1 MKKYLKNGLS
11 VLTCVAMCVQSPLAV
26 LAEDATEVQN
36 EMQSETPV
44 VQPTDLQT
52 LDQQIA
58 TYANESNQSEI
69 FCTVM
74 GDPNLNKEHIES
86 HTKTFVKVKGDDN
99 KDHYKLSEE
108 SQQYVDGIYEIRFN
122 DGCIWKLH
130 FDKNGYLNTGWQN
143 DNGSWYYFDPNYF
156 LAIRD
161 TPYQI
166 TDESNNTWVYYFD
179 QDGIMQTEYWY
190 PREVGIWS
198 YFDKDG
204 HMVYG
209 WNQIAYDQK
218 DYQTHYFD
226 SEGIELVGWQKIDGK
241 WYYFD
246 KNVETYGI
254 METGWLLYENT
265 WYYLK
270 ATGEM
275 ASDEWV
281 DGGKY
286 YVDANGVYIPGKVKV
301 TGSWLK
307 DNTGWWYRNTDGT
320 YPRNQWQYIDGNWY
334 HFDQNG
340 YMQTGWL
347 QLGNTW
353 YYLKPSG
360 AMAIGWEKV
369 GGDWY
374 YLNSAGVMQTG
385 WLQLGNT
392 WYYLNSNGAMQTGWQ
407 KIGRDWYYLN
417 ASGDMRTGWLQSGNV
432 WYYLKSNG
440 AMATNEW
447 VDGGVYYV
455 DANGIYIPGKTQTTG
470 SWQKDNTGWWYRNA
484 DGSYPT
490 DKWEEINSKWYH
502 FNTSGYMETGW
513 ITTGD
518 LWYHLAESGELTCGY
533 PNGGETVKLT
543 KTINATCTTDGYQE
557 YTCSKCGE
565 THQVML
571 PKTGHNYQVSKKV
584 DATCTAD
591 GYDVYT
597 CSNCKDTYTKTT
609 QQKLGHDFSKKI
621 DHKDS
626 TCTVKGF
633 DLYQCSRCDET
644 KKTELALVE
653 HNYQLSETVKAT
665 CTENGYKEYTCSMCN
680 KSYQEK
686 LPKTG
691 HNYQVS
697 KKVDA
702 TCTADGYDV
711 YTCSNCKDTY
721 TKTTQQ
727 KLGHDFSKKIDHKD
741 STCTVKGFDL
751 YQCSRCNETKKTE
764 LALVDHNYQLTKTV
778 KATCTTDGY
787 KEYTC
792 SMCNKSYQ
800 EKLPKTG
807 HNYQVSKKVDATC
820 TADGYDV
827 YTCSNCKDTYTKT
840 TQQKLG
846 HDFSKKIDHKD
857 STCTVKGFDLYQCS
871 RCNETKKT
879 ELALVDHNYQL
890 TKTVK
895 ATCTADGYKEYTCSM
910 CNKSYQEKL
919 PKTGHDYDMNTEVER
934 VDSTCS
940 THGHVN
946 YACKVCG
953 DIKTVKLDLNPENHS
968 YTETGR
974 DLQYI
979 YYKCSEC
986 GAEKK
991 EFNDQEYTIDLG
1003 NGKTTTVV
1011 GHFDLEMRDKI
1022 LEIINEKRGRFEI
1035 PLLSLP
1041 GDATP
1046 LQDAANTRAIEIT
1059 YSYSHTRPNGNRAIT
1074 DLYAYAHT
1082 DAENLAKGQQSAEQ
1096 VCNDWFSS
1104 DTHNRNIVNRSYRTI
1119 GISVFCQKLAEDDY
1133 VNNFSQLFST
1143 LEHY

>member
-11 VLTCVAMCVQSPLAV
+11 ILTCVAMCVQSPLAV

-36 EMQSETPV
+36 EMQSENPV

-52 LDQQIA
+52 LDPQIVA
-58 TYANESNQSEI
+58 YAQEPAQ
-69 FCTVM
+69 
-74 GDPNLNKEHIES
+74 
-86 HTKTFVKVKGDDN
+86 
-99 KDHYKLSEE
+99 
-108 SQQYVDGIYEIRFN
+108 
-122 DGCIWKLH
+122 WKQ
-130 FDKNGYLNTGWQN
+130 NT
-143 DNGSWYYFDPNYF
+143 
-156 LAIRD
+156 
-161 TPYQI
+161 
-166 TDESNNTWVYYFD
+166 
-179 QDGIMQTEYWY
+179 
-190 PREVGIWS
+190 
-198 YFDKDG
+198 
-204 HMVYG
+204 
-209 WNQIAYDQK
+209 
-218 DYQTHYFD
+218 
-226 SEGIELVGWQKIDGK
+226 
-241 WYYFD
+241 
-246 KNVETYGI
+246 
-254 METGWLLYENT
+254 
-265 WYYLK
+265 
-270 ATGEM
+270 
-275 ASDEWV
+275 
-281 DGGKY
+281 
-286 YVDANGVYIPGKVKV
+286 
-301 TGSWLK
+301 
-307 DNTGWWYRNTDGT
+307 TGWWYQNADGS
-320 YPRNQWQYIDGNWY
+320 YPRNQWQYINGSWY
-334 HFDQNG
+334 HFDGNG
-340 YMQTGWL
+340 YMQTGW
-347 QLGNTW
+347 Q
-353 YYLKPSG
+353 K
-360 AMAIGWEKV
+360 IGR
-369 GGDWY
+369 DWY
-374 YLNSAGVMQTG
+374 YLNAGGDMKTGWLQSGNVWYYLKSSGAMATNEWVDGGVYYVDANGIYIPGKTQAQWIKNSTGWWYQNADGSYPRNQWQMINGSWYHFDWNGYMQTG

-417 ASGDMRTGWLQSGNV
+417 AGGDMRTGWLQSGNV
-432 WYYLKSNG
+432 WYYLKSSG

-470 SWQKDNTGWWYRNA
+470 SWQKDNTGWLYRNA

-543 KTINATCTTDGYQE
+543 KTVNATCTTDGYQE

-565 THQVML
+565 THRVML

-591 GYDVYT
+591 GYEVYT
-597 CSNCKDTYTKTT
+597 CANCKDTYTKTT

-633 DLYQCSRCDET
+633 DLYQCSRCD
-644 KKTELALVE
+644 
-653 HNYQLSETVKAT
+653 
-665 CTENGYKEYTCSMCN
+665 
-680 KSYQEK
+680 
-686 LPKTG
+686 
-691 HNYQVS
+691 
-697 KKVDA
+697 
-702 TCTADGYDV
+702 
-711 YTCSNCKDTY
+711 
-721 TKTTQQ
+721 
-727 KLGHDFSKKIDHKD
+727 
-741 STCTVKGFDL
+741 
-751 YQCSRCNETKKTE
+751 
-764 LALVDHNYQLTKTV
+764 
-778 KATCTTDGY
+778 
-787 KEYTC
+787 
-792 SMCNKSYQ
+792 
-800 EKLPKTG
+800 
-807 HNYQVSKKVDATC
+807 
-820 TADGYDV
+820 
-827 YTCSNCKDTYTKT
+827 
-840 TQQKLG
+840 
-846 HDFSKKIDHKD
+846 
-857 STCTVKGFDLYQCS
+857 
-871 RCNETKKT
+871 ETKKT

-953 DIKTVKLDLNPENHS
+953 DIKTVELDLNPENHS

-1011 GHFDLEMRDKI
+1011 GHFDLEMREKI

-1041 GDATP
+1041 GDDTP

-1059 YSYSHTRPNGNRAIT
+1059 YSYSHTRPNGKRAIT
-1074 DLYAYAHT
+1074 DLYAYAQT

-1096 VCNDWFSS
+1096 VCNDWFASS
-1104 DTHNRNIVNRSYRTI
+1104 SHNENIVKRSHRTV

-1143 LEHY
+1143 AK

>member
-179 QDGIMQTEYWY
+179 RDGIMQTEYWY

-374 YLNSAGVMQTG
+374 YLNSSGAMQTG

-392 WYYLNSNGAMQTGWQ
+392 WYYL
-407 KIGRDWYYLN
+407 
-417 ASGDMRTGWLQSGNV
+417 
-432 WYYLKSNG
+432 KSSG
-440 AMATNEW
+440 AMASNEW

-565 THQVML
+565 THQVIL

-597 CSNCKDTYTKTT
+597 CTNCKDTYTKTT

-626 TCTVKGF
+626 TCTVKGY
-633 DLYQCSRCDET
+633 DLYKCSRCD
-644 KKTELALVE
+644 
-653 HNYQLSETVKAT
+653 
-665 CTENGYKEYTCSMCN
+665 
-680 KSYQEK
+680 
-686 LPKTG
+686 
-691 HNYQVS
+691 
-697 KKVDA
+697 
-702 TCTADGYDV
+702 
-711 YTCSNCKDTY
+711 
-721 TKTTQQ
+721 
-727 KLGHDFSKKIDHKD
+727 
-741 STCTVKGFDL
+741 
-751 YQCSRCNETKKTE
+751 ETKKTE
-764 LALVDHNYQLTKTV
+764 LALVDHNYQL
-778 KATCTTDGY
+778 
-787 KEYTC
+787 
-792 SMCNKSYQ
+792 S
-800 EKLPKTG
+800 
-807 HNYQVSKKVDATC
+807 
-820 TADGYDV
+820 
-827 YTCSNCKDTYTKT
+827 
-840 TQQKLG
+840 
-846 HDFSKKIDHKD
+846 
-857 STCTVKGFDLYQCS
+857 
-871 RCNETKKT
+871 
-879 ELALVDHNYQL
+879 
-890 TKTVK
+890 KTVK

-953 DIKTVKLDLNPENHS
+953 DIKTVELDLNPENHS

-1022 LEIINEKRGRFEI
+1022 LEIINEKRAYYAGGI
-1035 PLLSLP
+1035 PLLSLA
-1041 GDATP
+1041 GDTTS

-1074 DLYAYAHT
+1074 DLYPYAHT
-1082 DAENLAKGQQSAEQ
+1082 DAENLAKGQSSAEQ
-1096 VCNDWFSS
+1096 VCDDWFSYKELS
-1104 DTHNRNIVNRSYRTI
+1104 FLCHIHNRTNRSTLCIRNSFLIHQLSITGKHCLPVNLNLHAMTRNFLSI
-1119 GISVFCQKLAEDDY
+1119 THSALIQFLTPGIPDRP
-1133 VNNFSQLFST
+1133 
-1143 LEHY
+1143 

>member
-11 VLTCVAMCVQSPLAV
+11 ILTCVAMCVQSPLAV

-353 YYLKPSG
+353 YYLKSSG
-360 AMAIGWEKV
+360 AMA
-369 GGDWY
+369 
-374 YLNSAGVMQTG
+374 S
-385 WLQLGNT
+385 
-392 WYYLNSNGAMQTGWQ
+392 
-407 KIGRDWYYLN
+407 
-417 ASGDMRTGWLQSGNV
+417 
-432 WYYLKSNG
+432 
-440 AMATNEW
+440 NEW

-484 DGSYPT
+484 DGSYPRN
-490 DKWEEINSKWYH
+490 KWEEINSKWYH

-543 KTINATCTTDGYQE
+543 KTVNATCTTDGYQE

-565 THQVML
+565 THQVIL

-597 CSNCKDTYTKTT
+597 CTNCKDTYTKTT

-626 TCTVKGF
+626 TCTVKGY
-633 DLYQCSRCDET
+633 DLYKCSRCD
-644 KKTELALVE
+644 
-653 HNYQLSETVKAT
+653 
-665 CTENGYKEYTCSMCN
+665 
-680 KSYQEK
+680 
-686 LPKTG
+686 
-691 HNYQVS
+691 
-697 KKVDA
+697 
-702 TCTADGYDV
+702 
-711 YTCSNCKDTY
+711 
-721 TKTTQQ
+721 
-727 KLGHDFSKKIDHKD
+727 
-741 STCTVKGFDL
+741 
-751 YQCSRCNETKKTE
+751 ETKKTE
-764 LALVDHNYQLTKTV
+764 LALVDHNYQL
-778 KATCTTDGY
+778 
-787 KEYTC
+787 
-792 SMCNKSYQ
+792 S
-800 EKLPKTG
+800 
-807 HNYQVSKKVDATC
+807 
-820 TADGYDV
+820 
-827 YTCSNCKDTYTKT
+827 
-840 TQQKLG
+840 
-846 HDFSKKIDHKD
+846 
-857 STCTVKGFDLYQCS
+857 
-871 RCNETKKT
+871 
-879 ELALVDHNYQL
+879 
-890 TKTVK
+890 KTVK

-953 DIKTVKLDLNPENHS
+953 DIKTVDLDLNPENHS

-991 EFNDQEYTIDLG
+991 EFNDREYTIDLG

-1011 GHFDLEMRDKI
+1011 GHFDLEMREKI
-1022 LEIINEKRGRFEI
+1022 LEIINEKRAYYAGGI
-1035 PLLSLP
+1035 PLLSLA
-1041 GDATP
+1041 GDDTP
-1046 LQDAANTRAIEIT
+1046 LQDAANIRAIEIT
-1059 YSYSHTRPNGNRAIT
+1059 YSYSHTRPNGKRAIT
-1074 DLYAYAHT
+1074 DLYPYAET
-1082 DAENLAKGQQSAEQ
+1082 SAENLAKGQISAEQ

-1104 DTHNRNIVNRSYRTI
+1104 PSHNDNIINDSYHTI

-1133 VNNFSQLFST
+1133 VNNFSQLFC
-1143 LEHY
+1143 HW

>member
-633 DLYQCSRCDET
+633 DLYQCSRC
-644 KKTELALVE
+644 
-653 HNYQLSETVKAT
+653 
-665 CTENGYKEYTCSMCN
+665 
-680 KSYQEK
+680 
-686 LPKTG
+686 
-691 HNYQVS
+691 
-697 KKVDA
+697 
-702 TCTADGYDV
+702 
-711 YTCSNCKDTY
+711 
-721 TKTTQQ
+721 
-727 KLGHDFSKKIDHKD
+727 
-741 STCTVKGFDL
+741 
-751 YQCSRCNETKKTE
+751 NETKKTE

-846 HDFSKKIDHKD
+846 HDFSKKINHKD

-871 RCNETKKT
+871 RCNKTKKT

>member
-179 QDGIMQTEYWY
+179 RDGIMQTEYWY

-374 YLNSAGVMQTG
+374 YLNSSGAMQTG

-392 WYYLNSNGAMQTGWQ
+392 WYYL
-407 KIGRDWYYLN
+407 
-417 ASGDMRTGWLQSGNV
+417 
-432 WYYLKSNG
+432 KSSG
-440 AMATNEW
+440 AMASNEW

-565 THQVML
+565 THQVIL

-597 CSNCKDTYTKTT
+597 CTNCKDTYTKTT

-626 TCTVKGF
+626 TCTVKGY
-633 DLYQCSRCDET
+633 DLYKCSRCD
-644 KKTELALVE
+644 
-653 HNYQLSETVKAT
+653 
-665 CTENGYKEYTCSMCN
+665 
-680 KSYQEK
+680 
-686 LPKTG
+686 
-691 HNYQVS
+691 
-697 KKVDA
+697 
-702 TCTADGYDV
+702 
-711 YTCSNCKDTY
+711 
-721 TKTTQQ
+721 
-727 KLGHDFSKKIDHKD
+727 
-741 STCTVKGFDL
+741 
-751 YQCSRCNETKKTE
+751 ETKKTE
-764 LALVDHNYQLTKTV
+764 LALVDHNYQL
-778 KATCTTDGY
+778 
-787 KEYTC
+787 
-792 SMCNKSYQ
+792 
-800 EKLPKTG
+800 
-807 HNYQVSKKVDATC
+807 SK
-820 TADGYDV
+820 
-827 YTCSNCKDTYTKT
+827 
-840 TQQKLG
+840 
-846 HDFSKKIDHKD
+846 
-857 STCTVKGFDLYQCS
+857 
-871 RCNETKKT
+871 
-879 ELALVDHNYQL
+879 
-890 TKTVK
+890 
-895 ATCTADGYKEYTCSM
+895 TADGYKEYTCSM
-910 CNKSYQEKL
+910 CNQSYQEKL

-953 DIKTVKLDLNPENHS
+953 DIKTVELDLNPENHS

-991 EFNDQEYTIDLG
+991 EFSDQEYTIDLG

-1022 LEIINEKRGRFEI
+1022 LEIINEKRAYYAGGI
-1035 PLLSLP
+1035 PLLSLA
-1041 GDATP
+1041 GDTTS

-1074 DLYAYAHT
+1074 DLYPYAHT
-1082 DAENLAKGQQSAEQ
+1082 DAENLAKGQSSAEQ
-1096 VCNDWFSS
+1096 VCDDWFSS
-1104 DTHNRNIVNRSYRTI
+1104 PTHNRNIVNNSYRTI
-1119 GISVFCQKLAEDDY
+1119 GISVFCQKLGEDDY

>member
-353 YYLKPSG
+353 YYL
-360 AMAIGWEKV
+360 
-369 GGDWY
+369 
-374 YLNSAGVMQTG
+374 
-385 WLQLGNT
+385 
-392 WYYLNSNGAMQTGWQ
+392 NSNGAMQTGWQ

-621 DHKDS
+621 
-626 TCTVKGF
+626 
-633 DLYQCSRCDET
+633 
-644 KKTELALVE
+644 
-653 HNYQLSETVKAT
+653 N
-665 CTENGYKEYTCSMCN
+665 
-680 KSYQEK
+680 
-686 LPKTG
+686 
-691 HNYQVS
+691 
-697 KKVDA
+697 
-702 TCTADGYDV
+702 
-711 YTCSNCKDTY
+711 
-721 TKTTQQ
+721 
-727 KLGHDFSKKIDHKD
+727 HKD

-751 YQCSRCNETKKTE
+751 YQCSRCNK
-764 LALVDHNYQLTKTV
+764 
-778 KATCTTDGY
+778 
-787 KEYTC
+787 
-792 SMCNKSYQ
+792 
-800 EKLPKTG
+800 
-807 HNYQVSKKVDATC
+807 
-820 TADGYDV
+820 
-827 YTCSNCKDTYTKT
+827 
-840 TQQKLG
+840 
-846 HDFSKKIDHKD
+846 
-857 STCTVKGFDLYQCS
+857 
-871 RCNETKKT
+871 TKKT

>member
-179 QDGIMQTEYWY
+179 RDGIMQTEYWY

-374 YLNSAGVMQTG
+374 YLNSSGAMQTG

-392 WYYLNSNGAMQTGWQ
+392 WYYL
-407 KIGRDWYYLN
+407 
-417 ASGDMRTGWLQSGNV
+417 
-432 WYYLKSNG
+432 KSSG
-440 AMATNEW
+440 AMASNEW

-484 DGSYPT
+484 DGSYPRN
-490 DKWEEINSKWYH
+490 KWEEINSKWYH

-513 ITTGD
+513 ITTED

-533 PNGGETVKLT
+533 PNGGEAVKLT
-543 KTINATCTTDGYQE
+543 KTVNATCTTDGYQE

-565 THQVML
+565 THQVIL

-591 GYDVYT
+591 GYEVYT
-597 CSNCKDTYTKTT
+597 CANCKDTYTKTT
-609 QQKLGHDFSKKI
+609 QQKLGHDFNKKI

-644 KKTELALVE
+644 KKTELALVD
-653 HNYQLSETVKAT
+653 HNYQLS
-665 CTENGYKEYTCSMCN
+665 
-680 KSYQEK
+680 
-686 LPKTG
+686 
-691 HNYQVS
+691 
-697 KKVDA
+697 
-702 TCTADGYDV
+702 
-711 YTCSNCKDTY
+711 
-721 TKTTQQ
+721 
-727 KLGHDFSKKIDHKD
+727 
-741 STCTVKGFDL
+741 
-751 YQCSRCNETKKTE
+751 
-764 LALVDHNYQLTKTV
+764 
-778 KATCTTDGY
+778 
-787 KEYTC
+787 
-792 SMCNKSYQ
+792 
-800 EKLPKTG
+800 
-807 HNYQVSKKVDATC
+807 
-820 TADGYDV
+820 
-827 YTCSNCKDTYTKT
+827 
-840 TQQKLG
+840 
-846 HDFSKKIDHKD
+846 
-857 STCTVKGFDLYQCS
+857 
-871 RCNETKKT
+871 
-879 ELALVDHNYQL
+879 
-890 TKTVK
+890 KTVK

-953 DIKTVKLDLNPENHS
+953 DIKTVELDLNPENHS

-1022 LEIINEKRGRFEI
+1022 LEIINEKRAYYAGGI
-1035 PLLSLP
+1035 PLLSLA
-1041 GDATP
+1041 GDTTS

-1074 DLYAYAHT
+1074 DLYPYAHT
-1082 DAENLAKGQQSAEQ
+1082 DAENLAKGQSSAEQ
-1096 VCNDWFSS
+1096 VCDDWFSS
-1104 DTHNRNIVNRSYRTI
+1104 PTHNRNIVNNSYRTI
-1119 GISVFCQKLAEDDY
+1119 GISVFCQKLGEDDY

>member
-179 QDGIMQTEYWY
+179 RDGIMQTEYWY

-353 YYLKPSG
+353 YYL
-360 AMAIGWEKV
+360 
-369 GGDWY
+369 
-374 YLNSAGVMQTG
+374 
-385 WLQLGNT
+385 
-392 WYYLNSNGAMQTGWQ
+392 NSNGAMQTGWQ

-455 DANGIYIPGKTQTTG
+455 GANGIYIPGKTQTTG

-484 DGSYPT
+484 NGSYPT

-543 KTINATCTTDGYQE
+543 KTVNATCTTDGYQE

-565 THQVML
+565 THQV
-571 PKTGHNYQVSKKV
+571 
-584 DATCTAD
+584 
-591 GYDVYT
+591 
-597 CSNCKDTYTKTT
+597 
-609 QQKLGHDFSKKI
+609 I
-621 DHKDS
+621 
-626 TCTVKGF
+626 
-633 DLYQCSRCDET
+633 
-644 KKTELALVE
+644 
-653 HNYQLSETVKAT
+653 
-665 CTENGYKEYTCSMCN
+665 
-680 KSYQEK
+680 

-764 LALVDHNYQLTKTV
+764 LALVDHNYQLS
-778 KATCTTDGY
+778 
-787 KEYTC
+787 E
-792 SMCNKSYQ
+792 
-800 EKLPKTG
+800 
-807 HNYQVSKKVDATC
+807 
-820 TADGYDV
+820 
-827 YTCSNCKDTYTKT
+827 
-840 TQQKLG
+840 
-846 HDFSKKIDHKD
+846 
-857 STCTVKGFDLYQCS
+857 
-871 RCNETKKT
+871 
-879 ELALVDHNYQL
+879 
-890 TKTVK
+890 TVK

-953 DIKTVKLDLNPENHS
+953 DIKTVELDLNPENHS

-991 EFNDQEYTIDLG
+991 EFNDQEYTINLG

-1022 LEIINEKRGRFEI
+1022 LEIINERRAYYAGGI
-1035 PLLSLP
+1035 PLLSLA
-1041 GDATP
+1041 GDTTP

-1074 DLYAYAHT
+1074 DLYPYAHT

-1104 DTHNRNIVNRSYRTI
+1104 DTHDRNIVNRSYHTI
-1119 GISVFCQKLAEDDY
+1119 GISVFCQKLGEGDY
-1133 VNNFSQLFST
+1133 VNNFSQLFSIDK
-1143 LEHY
+1143 

>member
-179 QDGIMQTEYWY
+179 RDGIMQTEYWY

-340 YMQTGWL
+340 HMQTGWL

-374 YLNSAGVMQTG
+374 YLNSSGAMQTG

-392 WYYLNSNGAMQTGWQ
+392 WYYL
-407 KIGRDWYYLN
+407 
-417 ASGDMRTGWLQSGNV
+417 
-432 WYYLKSNG
+432 KSSG
-440 AMATNEW
+440 AMASNEW

-543 KTINATCTTDGYQE
+543 KTVNATCTTDGYQE

-644 KKTELALVE
+644 KKTELALV
-653 HNYQLSETVKAT
+653 
-665 CTENGYKEYTCSMCN
+665 
-680 KSYQEK
+680 
-686 LPKTG
+686 
-691 HNYQVS
+691 
-697 KKVDA
+697 
-702 TCTADGYDV
+702 
-711 YTCSNCKDTY
+711 
-721 TKTTQQ
+721 
-727 KLGHDFSKKIDHKD
+727 
-741 STCTVKGFDL
+741 
-751 YQCSRCNETKKTE
+751 
-764 LALVDHNYQLTKTV
+764 
-778 KATCTTDGY
+778 
-787 KEYTC
+787 
-792 SMCNKSYQ
+792 
-800 EKLPKTG
+800 
-807 HNYQVSKKVDATC
+807 
-820 TADGYDV
+820 
-827 YTCSNCKDTYTKT
+827 
-840 TQQKLG
+840 
-846 HDFSKKIDHKD
+846 
-857 STCTVKGFDLYQCS
+857 
-871 RCNETKKT
+871 
-879 ELALVDHNYQL
+879 DHNYQL

-953 DIKTVKLDLNPENHS
+953 DIKTVDLDLNPENHS

-1022 LEIINEKRGRFEI
+1022 LEIINEKRAYYAGGI
-1035 PLLSLP
+1035 PLLSLA
-1041 GDATP
+1041 GDTTS

-1074 DLYAYAHT
+1074 DLYPYAHT
-1082 DAENLAKGQQSAEQ
+1082 DAENLAKGQSSAEQ
-1096 VCNDWFSS
+1096 VCDDWFSS
-1104 DTHNRNIVNRSYRTI
+1104 PTHNRNIVNNSYRTI
-1119 GISVFCQKLAEDDY
+1119 GISVFCQKLGEDDY

>member
-179 QDGIMQTEYWY
+179 RDGIMQTEYWY

-307 DNTGWWYRNTDGT
+307 DNTDWWYRNTDGT

-374 YLNSAGVMQTG
+374 YLNSSGAMQTG

-392 WYYLNSNGAMQTGWQ
+392 WYYL
-407 KIGRDWYYLN
+407 
-417 ASGDMRTGWLQSGNV
+417 
-432 WYYLKSNG
+432 KSSG
-440 AMATNEW
+440 AMASNEW

-565 THQVML
+565 THQVIL

-597 CSNCKDTYTKTT
+597 CTNCKDTYTKTT

-626 TCTVKGF
+626 TCTVKGY
-633 DLYQCSRCDET
+633 DLYKCSRCD
-644 KKTELALVE
+644 
-653 HNYQLSETVKAT
+653 
-665 CTENGYKEYTCSMCN
+665 
-680 KSYQEK
+680 
-686 LPKTG
+686 
-691 HNYQVS
+691 
-697 KKVDA
+697 
-702 TCTADGYDV
+702 
-711 YTCSNCKDTY
+711 
-721 TKTTQQ
+721 
-727 KLGHDFSKKIDHKD
+727 
-741 STCTVKGFDL
+741 
-751 YQCSRCNETKKTE
+751 ETKKTE
-764 LALVDHNYQLTKTV
+764 LALVDHNYQL
-778 KATCTTDGY
+778 
-787 KEYTC
+787 
-792 SMCNKSYQ
+792 S
-800 EKLPKTG
+800 
-807 HNYQVSKKVDATC
+807 
-820 TADGYDV
+820 
-827 YTCSNCKDTYTKT
+827 
-840 TQQKLG
+840 
-846 HDFSKKIDHKD
+846 
-857 STCTVKGFDLYQCS
+857 
-871 RCNETKKT
+871 
-879 ELALVDHNYQL
+879 
-890 TKTVK
+890 KTVK

-953 DIKTVKLDLNPENHS
+953 DIKTVELDLNPENHS

-1022 LEIINEKRGRFEI
+1022 LEIINEKRAYYAGGI
-1035 PLLSLP
+1035 PLLSLA
-1041 GDATP
+1041 GDTTS

-1074 DLYAYAHT
+1074 DLYPYAHT
-1082 DAENLAKGQQSAEQ
+1082 DAENLAKGQSSAEQ
-1096 VCNDWFSS
+1096 VCDDWFSS
-1104 DTHNRNIVNRSYRTI
+1104 PTHNRNIVNNSYRTI
-1119 GISVFCQKLAEDDY
+1119 GISVFCQKLGEDDY

>member
-179 QDGIMQTEYWY
+179 RDGIMQTEYWY

-374 YLNSAGVMQTG
+374 YLNSSGAMQTG

-392 WYYLNSNGAMQTGWQ
+392 WYYL
-407 KIGRDWYYLN
+407 
-417 ASGDMRTGWLQSGNV
+417 
-432 WYYLKSNG
+432 KSSG
-440 AMATNEW
+440 AMASNEW

-484 DGSYPT
+484 NGSYPT

-543 KTINATCTTDGYQE
+543 KTVNATCTTDGYQE

-565 THQVML
+565 THQV
-571 PKTGHNYQVSKKV
+571 
-584 DATCTAD
+584 
-591 GYDVYT
+591 
-597 CSNCKDTYTKTT
+597 
-609 QQKLGHDFSKKI
+609 I
-621 DHKDS
+621 
-626 TCTVKGF
+626 
-633 DLYQCSRCDET
+633 
-644 KKTELALVE
+644 
-653 HNYQLSETVKAT
+653 
-665 CTENGYKEYTCSMCN
+665 
-680 KSYQEK
+680 

-764 LALVDHNYQLTKTV
+764 LALVDHNYQLS
-778 KATCTTDGY
+778 
-787 KEYTC
+787 E
-792 SMCNKSYQ
+792 
-800 EKLPKTG
+800 
-807 HNYQVSKKVDATC
+807 
-820 TADGYDV
+820 
-827 YTCSNCKDTYTKT
+827 
-840 TQQKLG
+840 
-846 HDFSKKIDHKD
+846 
-857 STCTVKGFDLYQCS
+857 
-871 RCNETKKT
+871 
-879 ELALVDHNYQL
+879 
-890 TKTVK
+890 TVK

-953 DIKTVKLDLNPENHS
+953 DIKTVELDLNPENHS

-991 EFNDQEYTIDLG
+991 EFNDQEYTINLG

-1022 LEIINEKRGRFEI
+1022 LEIINERRAYYAGGI
-1035 PLLSLP
+1035 PLLSLA
-1041 GDATP
+1041 GDTTP

-1074 DLYAYAHT
+1074 DLYPYAHT

-1104 DTHNRNIVNRSYRTI
+1104 DTHDRNIVNRSYHTI
-1119 GISVFCQKLAEDDY
+1119 GISVFCQKLGEGDY
-1133 VNNFSQLFST
+1133 VNNFSQLFSIDK
-1143 LEHY
+1143 

>member
-626 TCTVKGF
+626 TCTVKW
-633 DLYQCSRCDET
+633 
-644 KKTELALVE
+644 
-653 HNYQLSETVKAT
+653 
-665 CTENGYKEYTCSMCN
+665 
-680 KSYQEK
+680 
-686 LPKTG
+686 
-691 HNYQVS
+691 
-697 KKVDA
+697 
-702 TCTADGYDV
+702 
-711 YTCSNCKDTY
+711 
-721 TKTTQQ
+721 
-727 KLGHDFSKKIDHKD
+727 
-741 STCTVKGFDL
+741 FDL

-846 HDFSKKIDHKD
+846 HDFSKKINHKD

-871 RCNETKKT
+871 RCNKTKKT

>member
-179 QDGIMQTEYWY
+179 RDGIMQTEYWY

-307 DNTGWWYRNTDGT
+307 DNTGQWYRNTDGT

-374 YLNSAGVMQTG
+374 YLNSSGAMQTG

-392 WYYLNSNGAMQTGWQ
+392 WYYL
-407 KIGRDWYYLN
+407 
-417 ASGDMRTGWLQSGNV
+417 
-432 WYYLKSNG
+432 KSSG
-440 AMATNEW
+440 AMASNEW

-543 KTINATCTTDGYQE
+543 KTVNATCTTDGYQE

-644 KKTELALVE
+644 KKTELALV
-653 HNYQLSETVKAT
+653 
-665 CTENGYKEYTCSMCN
+665 
-680 KSYQEK
+680 
-686 LPKTG
+686 
-691 HNYQVS
+691 
-697 KKVDA
+697 
-702 TCTADGYDV
+702 
-711 YTCSNCKDTY
+711 
-721 TKTTQQ
+721 
-727 KLGHDFSKKIDHKD
+727 
-741 STCTVKGFDL
+741 
-751 YQCSRCNETKKTE
+751 
-764 LALVDHNYQLTKTV
+764 
-778 KATCTTDGY
+778 
-787 KEYTC
+787 
-792 SMCNKSYQ
+792 
-800 EKLPKTG
+800 
-807 HNYQVSKKVDATC
+807 
-820 TADGYDV
+820 
-827 YTCSNCKDTYTKT
+827 
-840 TQQKLG
+840 
-846 HDFSKKIDHKD
+846 
-857 STCTVKGFDLYQCS
+857 
-871 RCNETKKT
+871 
-879 ELALVDHNYQL
+879 DHNYQL

-953 DIKTVKLDLNPENHS
+953 DIKTVDLDLNPENHS

-1022 LEIINEKRGRFEI
+1022 LEIINEKRAYYAGGI
-1035 PLLSLP
+1035 PLLSLA
-1041 GDATP
+1041 GDTTS

-1074 DLYAYAHT
+1074 DLYPYAHT
-1082 DAENLAKGQQSAEQ
+1082 DAENLAKGQSSAEQ
-1096 VCNDWFSS
+1096 VCDDWFSS
-1104 DTHNRNIVNRSYRTI
+1104 PTHNRNIVNNSYRTI
-1119 GISVFCQKLAEDDY
+1119 GISVFCQKLGEDDY

>member
-179 QDGIMQTEYWY
+179 RDGIMQTEYWY

-374 YLNSAGVMQTG
+374 YLNSSGAMQTG

-392 WYYLNSNGAMQTGWQ
+392 WYYL
-407 KIGRDWYYLN
+407 
-417 ASGDMRTGWLQSGNV
+417 
-432 WYYLKSNG
+432 KSSG
-440 AMATNEW
+440 AMASNEW

-565 THQVML
+565 THQVIL

-597 CSNCKDTYTKTT
+597 CTNCKDTYTKTT

-626 TCTVKGF
+626 TCTVKGY
-633 DLYQCSRCDET
+633 DLYKCSRCD
-644 KKTELALVE
+644 
-653 HNYQLSETVKAT
+653 
-665 CTENGYKEYTCSMCN
+665 
-680 KSYQEK
+680 
-686 LPKTG
+686 
-691 HNYQVS
+691 
-697 KKVDA
+697 
-702 TCTADGYDV
+702 
-711 YTCSNCKDTY
+711 
-721 TKTTQQ
+721 
-727 KLGHDFSKKIDHKD
+727 
-741 STCTVKGFDL
+741 
-751 YQCSRCNETKKTE
+751 ETKKTE
-764 LALVDHNYQLTKTV
+764 LALVDHNYQL
-778 KATCTTDGY
+778 
-787 KEYTC
+787 
-792 SMCNKSYQ
+792 S
-800 EKLPKTG
+800 
-807 HNYQVSKKVDATC
+807 
-820 TADGYDV
+820 
-827 YTCSNCKDTYTKT
+827 
-840 TQQKLG
+840 
-846 HDFSKKIDHKD
+846 
-857 STCTVKGFDLYQCS
+857 
-871 RCNETKKT
+871 
-879 ELALVDHNYQL
+879 
-890 TKTVK
+890 KTVK

-953 DIKTVKLDLNPENHS
+953 DIKTVELDLNPENHS

-1022 LEIINEKRGRFEI
+1022 LEIINEKRAYYAGGI
-1035 PLLSLP
+1035 PLLSLA
-1041 GDATP
+1041 GDTTS

-1074 DLYAYAHT
+1074 DLYPYAHT
-1082 DAENLAKGQQSAEQ
+1082 DAENLAKGQSSAEQ
-1096 VCNDWFSS
+1096 VCDDWFSS
-1104 DTHNRNIVNRSYRTI
+1104 PTHNRNIVNNSYRTI
-1119 GISVFCQKLAEDDY
+1119 GREHPKVC
-1133 VNNFSQLFST
+1133 VNLQT
-1143 LEHY
+1143 DV

>member
-99 KDHYKLSEE
+99 KDHYKLIEE

-179 QDGIMQTEYWY
+179 RDGIMQTEYWY

-374 YLNSAGVMQTG
+374 YLNSSGAMQTG

-392 WYYLNSNGAMQTGWQ
+392 WYYL
-407 KIGRDWYYLN
+407 
-417 ASGDMRTGWLQSGNV
+417 
-432 WYYLKSNG
+432 KSSG
-440 AMATNEW
+440 AMASNEW

-565 THQVML
+565 THQVIL

-597 CSNCKDTYTKTT
+597 CTNCKDTYTKTT

-626 TCTVKGF
+626 TCTVKGY
-633 DLYQCSRCDET
+633 DLYKCSRCD
-644 KKTELALVE
+644 
-653 HNYQLSETVKAT
+653 
-665 CTENGYKEYTCSMCN
+665 
-680 KSYQEK
+680 
-686 LPKTG
+686 
-691 HNYQVS
+691 
-697 KKVDA
+697 
-702 TCTADGYDV
+702 
-711 YTCSNCKDTY
+711 
-721 TKTTQQ
+721 
-727 KLGHDFSKKIDHKD
+727 
-741 STCTVKGFDL
+741 
-751 YQCSRCNETKKTE
+751 ETKKTE
-764 LALVDHNYQLTKTV
+764 LALVDHNYQL
-778 KATCTTDGY
+778 
-787 KEYTC
+787 
-792 SMCNKSYQ
+792 S
-800 EKLPKTG
+800 
-807 HNYQVSKKVDATC
+807 
-820 TADGYDV
+820 
-827 YTCSNCKDTYTKT
+827 
-840 TQQKLG
+840 
-846 HDFSKKIDHKD
+846 
-857 STCTVKGFDLYQCS
+857 
-871 RCNETKKT
+871 
-879 ELALVDHNYQL
+879 
-890 TKTVK
+890 KTVK

-953 DIKTVKLDLNPENHS
+953 DIKTVELDLNPENHS

-1022 LEIINEKRGRFEI
+1022 LEIINEKRAYYAGGI
-1035 PLLSLP
+1035 PLLSLA
-1041 GDATP
+1041 GDTTS

-1074 DLYAYAHT
+1074 DLYPYAHT
-1082 DAENLAKGQQSAEQ
+1082 DAENLAKGQSSAEQ
-1096 VCNDWFSS
+1096 VCDDWFSS
-1104 DTHNRNIVNRSYRTI
+1104 PTHNRNIVNNSYRTI
-1119 GISVFCQKLAEDDY
+1119 GISVFCQKLGEDDY

>member
-179 QDGIMQTEYWY
+179 RDGIMQTEYWY

-374 YLNSAGVMQTG
+374 YLNSSGAMQTG

-392 WYYLNSNGAMQTGWQ
+392 WYYL
-407 KIGRDWYYLN
+407 
-417 ASGDMRTGWLQSGNV
+417 
-432 WYYLKSNG
+432 KSSG
-440 AMATNEW
+440 AMASNEW

-565 THQVML
+565 THQVIL

-597 CSNCKDTYTKTT
+597 CTNCKDTYTKTT

-626 TCTVKGF
+626 TCTVKGY
-633 DLYQCSRCDET
+633 DLYKCSRCD
-644 KKTELALVE
+644 
-653 HNYQLSETVKAT
+653 
-665 CTENGYKEYTCSMCN
+665 
-680 KSYQEK
+680 
-686 LPKTG
+686 
-691 HNYQVS
+691 
-697 KKVDA
+697 
-702 TCTADGYDV
+702 
-711 YTCSNCKDTY
+711 
-721 TKTTQQ
+721 
-727 KLGHDFSKKIDHKD
+727 
-741 STCTVKGFDL
+741 
-751 YQCSRCNETKKTE
+751 ETKKTE
-764 LALVDHNYQLTKTV
+764 LALVDHNYQL
-778 KATCTTDGY
+778 
-787 KEYTC
+787 
-792 SMCNKSYQ
+792 S
-800 EKLPKTG
+800 
-807 HNYQVSKKVDATC
+807 
-820 TADGYDV
+820 
-827 YTCSNCKDTYTKT
+827 
-840 TQQKLG
+840 
-846 HDFSKKIDHKD
+846 
-857 STCTVKGFDLYQCS
+857 
-871 RCNETKKT
+871 
-879 ELALVDHNYQL
+879 
-890 TKTVK
+890 KTVK

-953 DIKTVKLDLNPENHS
+953 DIKTVELDLNPENHS

-1022 LEIINEKRGRFEI
+1022 LEIINEKRAYYAGGI
-1035 PLLSLP
+1035 PLLSLA
-1041 GDATP
+1041 GDTTS

-1074 DLYAYAHT
+1074 DLYPYAHT
-1082 DAENLAKGQQSAEQ
+1082 DAENLAKGQSSAEQ
-1096 VCNDWFSS
+1096 VCDDWFSS
-1104 DTHNRNIVNRSYRTI
+1104 PTHNRNIVNNSYRTI
-1119 GISVFCQKLAEDDY
+1119 GISVFCQKLGEGDY
-1133 VNNFSQLFST
+1133 VNNFSQLFSIDK
-1143 LEHY
+1143 

>member
-11 VLTCVAMCVQSPLAV
+11 ILTCVAMCVQSPLAV

-374 YLNSAGVMQTG
+374 YLNSSGAMQTG

-392 WYYLNSNGAMQTGWQ
+392 WYYL
-407 KIGRDWYYLN
+407 
-417 ASGDMRTGWLQSGNV
+417 
-432 WYYLKSNG
+432 KSSG
-440 AMATNEW
+440 AMASNEW

-484 DGSYPT
+484 NGSYPT

-543 KTINATCTTDGYQE
+543 KTVNATCTTDGYQE

-565 THQVML
+565 THQV
-571 PKTGHNYQVSKKV
+571 
-584 DATCTAD
+584 
-591 GYDVYT
+591 
-597 CSNCKDTYTKTT
+597 
-609 QQKLGHDFSKKI
+609 I
-621 DHKDS
+621 
-626 TCTVKGF
+626 
-633 DLYQCSRCDET
+633 
-644 KKTELALVE
+644 
-653 HNYQLSETVKAT
+653 
-665 CTENGYKEYTCSMCN
+665 
-680 KSYQEK
+680 

-764 LALVDHNYQLTKTV
+764 LALVDHNYQLS
-778 KATCTTDGY
+778 
-787 KEYTC
+787 E
-792 SMCNKSYQ
+792 
-800 EKLPKTG
+800 
-807 HNYQVSKKVDATC
+807 
-820 TADGYDV
+820 
-827 YTCSNCKDTYTKT
+827 
-840 TQQKLG
+840 
-846 HDFSKKIDHKD
+846 
-857 STCTVKGFDLYQCS
+857 
-871 RCNETKKT
+871 
-879 ELALVDHNYQL
+879 
-890 TKTVK
+890 TVK

-953 DIKTVKLDLNPENHS
+953 DIKTVELDLNPENHS

-991 EFNDQEYTIDLG
+991 EFNDQEYTINLG

-1022 LEIINEKRGRFEI
+1022 LEIINERRAYYAGGI
-1035 PLLSLP
+1035 PLLSLA
-1041 GDATP
+1041 GDTTP

-1074 DLYAYAHT
+1074 DLYPYAHT

-1104 DTHNRNIVNRSYRTI
+1104 DTHDRNIVNRSYHTI
-1119 GISVFCQKLAEDDY
+1119 GISVFCQKLGEGDY
-1133 VNNFSQLFST
+1133 VNNFSQLFSIDK
-1143 LEHY
+1143 

>member
-11 VLTCVAMCVQSPLAV
+11 ILTCVAMCVQSPLAV

-36 EMQSETPV
+36 EMQSENPV

-52 LDQQIA
+52 LDPQIVA
-58 TYANESNQSEI
+58 YAQEPAQ
-69 FCTVM
+69 
-74 GDPNLNKEHIES
+74 
-86 HTKTFVKVKGDDN
+86 
-99 KDHYKLSEE
+99 
-108 SQQYVDGIYEIRFN
+108 
-122 DGCIWKLH
+122 WKQ
-130 FDKNGYLNTGWQN
+130 NT
-143 DNGSWYYFDPNYF
+143 
-156 LAIRD
+156 
-161 TPYQI
+161 
-166 TDESNNTWVYYFD
+166 
-179 QDGIMQTEYWY
+179 
-190 PREVGIWS
+190 
-198 YFDKDG
+198 
-204 HMVYG
+204 
-209 WNQIAYDQK
+209 
-218 DYQTHYFD
+218 
-226 SEGIELVGWQKIDGK
+226 
-241 WYYFD
+241 
-246 KNVETYGI
+246 
-254 METGWLLYENT
+254 
-265 WYYLK
+265 
-270 ATGEM
+270 
-275 ASDEWV
+275 
-281 DGGKY
+281 
-286 YVDANGVYIPGKVKV
+286 
-301 TGSWLK
+301 
-307 DNTGWWYRNTDGT
+307 TGWWYQNADGS
-320 YPRNQWQYIDGNWY
+320 YPRNQWQYINGSWY
-334 HFDQNG
+334 HFDGNG
-340 YMQTGWL
+340 YMQTGW
-347 QLGNTW
+347 Q
-353 YYLKPSG
+353 K
-360 AMAIGWEKV
+360 IGR
-369 GGDWY
+369 DWY
-374 YLNSAGVMQTG
+374 YLNAGGDMKTGWLQSGNVWYYLKSSGAMATNEWVDGGVYYVDANGIYIPGKTQAQWIKNSTGWWYQNADRSYPRNQWQMINGSWYHFDWNGYMQTG

-417 ASGDMRTGWLQSGNV
+417 AGGDMKTGWLQSGNV
-432 WYYLKSNG
+432 WYYLKSSG

-470 SWQKDNTGWWYRNA
+470 SWQKDNTGWLYRNA

-543 KTINATCTTDGYQE
+543 KTVNATCTTDGYQE

-565 THQVML
+565 THRVML

-591 GYDVYT
+591 GYEVYT
-597 CSNCKDTYTKTT
+597 C
-609 QQKLGHDFSKKI
+609 
-621 DHKDS
+621 
-626 TCTVKGF
+626 
-633 DLYQCSRCDET
+633 
-644 KKTELALVE
+644 A
-653 HNYQLSETVKAT
+653 
-665 CTENGYKEYTCSMCN
+665 
-680 KSYQEK
+680 
-686 LPKTG
+686 
-691 HNYQVS
+691 
-697 KKVDA
+697 
-702 TCTADGYDV
+702 
-711 YTCSNCKDTY
+711 NCKDTY

-764 LALVDHNYQLTKTV
+764 LV
-778 KATCTTDGY
+778 
-787 KEYTC
+787 
-792 SMCNKSYQ
+792 
-800 EKLPKTG
+800 
-807 HNYQVSKKVDATC
+807 
-820 TADGYDV
+820 
-827 YTCSNCKDTYTKT
+827 
-840 TQQKLG
+840 
-846 HDFSKKIDHKD
+846 
-857 STCTVKGFDLYQCS
+857 
-871 RCNETKKT
+871 
-879 ELALVDHNYQL
+879 LVDHNYQL

-953 DIKTVKLDLNPENHS
+953 DIKTVELDLNPENHS

-1011 GHFDLEMRDKI
+1011 GHFDLEMREKI

-1041 GDATP
+1041 GDDTP

-1059 YSYSHTRPNGNRAIT
+1059 YSYSHTRPNGKRAIT
-1074 DLYAYAHT
+1074 DLYAYAQT

-1096 VCNDWFSS
+1096 VCNDWFASS
-1104 DTHNRNIVNRSYRTI
+1104 SHNENIVKRSHRTV

-1143 LEHY
+1143 AK

>member
-179 QDGIMQTEYWY
+179 RDGIMQTEYWY

-374 YLNSAGVMQTG
+374 YLNSSGAMQTG

-392 WYYLNSNGAMQTGWQ
+392 WYYL
-407 KIGRDWYYLN
+407 
-417 ASGDMRTGWLQSGNV
+417 
-432 WYYLKSNG
+432 KSSG
-440 AMATNEW
+440 AMASNEW

-565 THQVML
+565 THQVIL

-597 CSNCKDTYTKTT
+597 CTNCKDTYTKTT

-626 TCTVKGF
+626 TCTVKGY
-633 DLYQCSRCDET
+633 DLYKCSR
-644 KKTELALVE
+644 
-653 HNYQLSETVKAT
+653 
-665 CTENGYKEYTCSMCN
+665 
-680 KSYQEK
+680 
-686 LPKTG
+686 
-691 HNYQVS
+691 
-697 KKVDA
+697 
-702 TCTADGYDV
+702 YD
-711 YTCSNCKDTY
+711 
-721 TKTTQQ
+721 
-727 KLGHDFSKKIDHKD
+727 
-741 STCTVKGFDL
+741 
-751 YQCSRCNETKKTE
+751 ETKKTE
-764 LALVDHNYQLTKTV
+764 LALVDHNYQL
-778 KATCTTDGY
+778 
-787 KEYTC
+787 
-792 SMCNKSYQ
+792 S
-800 EKLPKTG
+800 
-807 HNYQVSKKVDATC
+807 
-820 TADGYDV
+820 
-827 YTCSNCKDTYTKT
+827 
-840 TQQKLG
+840 
-846 HDFSKKIDHKD
+846 
-857 STCTVKGFDLYQCS
+857 
-871 RCNETKKT
+871 
-879 ELALVDHNYQL
+879 
-890 TKTVK
+890 KTVK

-953 DIKTVKLDLNPENHS
+953 DIKTVELDLNPENHS

-1022 LEIINEKRGRFEI
+1022 LEIINEKRAYYAGGI
-1035 PLLSLP
+1035 PLLSLA
-1041 GDATP
+1041 GDTTS

-1074 DLYAYAHT
+1074 DLYPYAHT
-1082 DAENLAKGQQSAEQ
+1082 DAENLAKGQSSAEQ
-1096 VCNDWFSS
+1096 VCDDWFSS
-1104 DTHNRNIVNRSYRTI
+1104 PTHNRNIVNNSYRTI
-1119 GISVFCQKLAEDDY
+1119 GISVFCQKLGEDDY

>member
-179 QDGIMQTEYWY
+179 RDGIMQTEYWY

-307 DNTGWWYRNTDGT
+307 DNTGWWYRN
-320 YPRNQWQYIDGNWY
+320 
-334 HFDQNG
+334 
-340 YMQTGWL
+340 
-347 QLGNTW
+347 
-353 YYLKPSG
+353 
-360 AMAIGWEKV
+360 
-369 GGDWY
+369 
-374 YLNSAGVMQTG
+374 
-385 WLQLGNT
+385 
-392 WYYLNSNGAMQTGWQ
+392 
-407 KIGRDWYYLN
+407 
-417 ASGDMRTGWLQSGNV
+417 
-432 WYYLKSNG
+432 
-440 AMATNEW
+440 
-447 VDGGVYYV
+447 
-455 DANGIYIPGKTQTTG
+455 
-470 SWQKDNTGWWYRNA
+470 A

-565 THQVML
+565 THQVIL

-597 CSNCKDTYTKTT
+597 CTNCKDTYTKTT

-626 TCTVKGF
+626 TCTVKGY
-633 DLYQCSRCDET
+633 DLYKCSRCD
-644 KKTELALVE
+644 
-653 HNYQLSETVKAT
+653 
-665 CTENGYKEYTCSMCN
+665 
-680 KSYQEK
+680 
-686 LPKTG
+686 
-691 HNYQVS
+691 
-697 KKVDA
+697 
-702 TCTADGYDV
+702 
-711 YTCSNCKDTY
+711 
-721 TKTTQQ
+721 
-727 KLGHDFSKKIDHKD
+727 
-741 STCTVKGFDL
+741 
-751 YQCSRCNETKKTE
+751 ETKKTE
-764 LALVDHNYQLTKTV
+764 LALVDHNYQL
-778 KATCTTDGY
+778 
-787 KEYTC
+787 
-792 SMCNKSYQ
+792 S
-800 EKLPKTG
+800 
-807 HNYQVSKKVDATC
+807 
-820 TADGYDV
+820 
-827 YTCSNCKDTYTKT
+827 
-840 TQQKLG
+840 
-846 HDFSKKIDHKD
+846 
-857 STCTVKGFDLYQCS
+857 
-871 RCNETKKT
+871 
-879 ELALVDHNYQL
+879 
-890 TKTVK
+890 KTVK

-953 DIKTVKLDLNPENHS
+953 DIKTVELDLNPENHS

-1022 LEIINEKRGRFEI
+1022 LEIINEKRAYYAGGI
-1035 PLLSLP
+1035 PLLSLA
-1041 GDATP
+1041 GDTTS

-1074 DLYAYAHT
+1074 DLYPYAHT
-1082 DAENLAKGQQSAEQ
+1082 DAENLAKGQSSAEQ
-1096 VCNDWFSS
+1096 VCDDWFSS
-1104 DTHNRNIVNRSYRTI
+1104 PTHNRNIVNNSYRTI
-1119 GISVFCQKLAEDDY
+1119 GISVFCQKLGEDDY

>member
-179 QDGIMQTEYWY
+179 RDGIMQTEYWY

-301 TGSWLK
+301 TGSQLK

-374 YLNSAGVMQTG
+374 YLNSSGAMQTG

-392 WYYLNSNGAMQTGWQ
+392 WYYL
-407 KIGRDWYYLN
+407 
-417 ASGDMRTGWLQSGNV
+417 
-432 WYYLKSNG
+432 KSSG
-440 AMATNEW
+440 AMASNEW

-565 THQVML
+565 THQVIL

-597 CSNCKDTYTKTT
+597 CTNCKDTYTKTT

-626 TCTVKGF
+626 TCTVKGY
-633 DLYQCSRCDET
+633 DLYKCSRCD
-644 KKTELALVE
+644 
-653 HNYQLSETVKAT
+653 
-665 CTENGYKEYTCSMCN
+665 
-680 KSYQEK
+680 
-686 LPKTG
+686 
-691 HNYQVS
+691 
-697 KKVDA
+697 
-702 TCTADGYDV
+702 
-711 YTCSNCKDTY
+711 
-721 TKTTQQ
+721 
-727 KLGHDFSKKIDHKD
+727 
-741 STCTVKGFDL
+741 
-751 YQCSRCNETKKTE
+751 ETKKTE
-764 LALVDHNYQLTKTV
+764 LALVDHNYQL
-778 KATCTTDGY
+778 
-787 KEYTC
+787 
-792 SMCNKSYQ
+792 S
-800 EKLPKTG
+800 
-807 HNYQVSKKVDATC
+807 
-820 TADGYDV
+820 
-827 YTCSNCKDTYTKT
+827 
-840 TQQKLG
+840 
-846 HDFSKKIDHKD
+846 
-857 STCTVKGFDLYQCS
+857 
-871 RCNETKKT
+871 
-879 ELALVDHNYQL
+879 
-890 TKTVK
+890 KTVK

-953 DIKTVKLDLNPENHS
+953 DIKTVELDLNPENHS

-1022 LEIINEKRGRFEI
+1022 LEIINEKRAYYAGGI
-1035 PLLSLP
+1035 PLLSLA
-1041 GDATP
+1041 GDTTS

-1074 DLYAYAHT
+1074 DLYPYAHT
-1082 DAENLAKGQQSAEQ
+1082 DAENLAKGQSSAEQ
-1096 VCNDWFSS
+1096 VCDDWFSS
-1104 DTHNRNIVNRSYRTI
+1104 PTHNRNIVNNSYRTI
-1119 GISVFCQKLAEDDY
+1119 GISVFCQKLGEDDY

>member
-179 QDGIMQTEYWY
+179 RDGIMQTEYWY

-374 YLNSAGVMQTG
+374 YLNSSGAMQTG

-392 WYYLNSNGAMQTGWQ
+392 WYYL
-407 KIGRDWYYLN
+407 
-417 ASGDMRTGWLQSGNV
+417 
-432 WYYLKSNG
+432 KSSG
-440 AMATNEW
+440 AMASNEW

-484 DGSYPT
+484 DGSYPRN
-490 DKWEEINSKWYH
+490 KWEEINSKWYH

-543 KTINATCTTDGYQE
+543 KTVNATCTTDGYQE

-565 THQVML
+565 THQVIL

-609 QQKLGHDFSKKI
+609 QQKLGHDF
-621 DHKDS
+621 
-626 TCTVKGF
+626 
-633 DLYQCSRCDET
+633 
-644 KKTELALVE
+644 
-653 HNYQLSETVKAT
+653 N
-665 CTENGYKEYTCSMCN
+665 
-680 KSYQEK
+680 
-686 LPKTG
+686 
-691 HNYQVS
+691 
-697 KKVDA
+697 
-702 TCTADGYDV
+702 
-711 YTCSNCKDTY
+711 
-721 TKTTQQ
+721 
-727 KLGHDFSKKIDHKD
+727 KKIDHKD

-764 LALVDHNYQLTKTV
+764 LALVDHNYQLS
-778 KATCTTDGY
+778 
-787 KEYTC
+787 E
-792 SMCNKSYQ
+792 
-800 EKLPKTG
+800 
-807 HNYQVSKKVDATC
+807 
-820 TADGYDV
+820 
-827 YTCSNCKDTYTKT
+827 
-840 TQQKLG
+840 
-846 HDFSKKIDHKD
+846 
-857 STCTVKGFDLYQCS
+857 
-871 RCNETKKT
+871 
-879 ELALVDHNYQL
+879 
-890 TKTVK
+890 TVK

-953 DIKTVKLDLNPENHS
+953 DIKTVDLDLNPENHS

-991 EFNDQEYTIDLG
+991 EFNDREYTIDLG

-1011 GHFDLEMRDKI
+1011 GHFDLEMREKI
-1022 LEIINEKRGRFEI
+1022 LEIINEKRAYYAGGI
-1035 PLLSLP
+1035 PLLSLA
-1041 GDATP
+1041 GDDTP
-1046 LQDAANTRAIEIT
+1046 LQDAANIRAIEIT
-1059 YSYSHTRPNGNRAIT
+1059 YSYSHTRPNGKRAIT
-1074 DLYAYAHT
+1074 DLYPYAET
-1082 DAENLAKGQQSAEQ
+1082 SAENLAKGQISAEQ

-1104 DTHNRNIVNRSYRTI
+1104 PSHNDNIINDSYHTI

-1133 VNNFSQLFST
+1133 VNNFSQLFC
-1143 LEHY
+1143 HW

>member
-179 QDGIMQTEYWY
+179 RDGIMQTEYWY

-374 YLNSAGVMQTG
+374 YLNSSGAMQTG

-392 WYYLNSNGAMQTGWQ
+392 WYYL
-407 KIGRDWYYLN
+407 
-417 ASGDMRTGWLQSGNV
+417 
-432 WYYLKSNG
+432 KSSG
-440 AMATNEW
+440 AMASNEW

-565 THQVML
+565 THQVIL

-597 CSNCKDTYTKTT
+597 CTNCKDTYTKTT

-626 TCTVKGF
+626 TCTVKGY
-633 DLYQCSRCDET
+633 DLYKCSRCD
-644 KKTELALVE
+644 
-653 HNYQLSETVKAT
+653 
-665 CTENGYKEYTCSMCN
+665 
-680 KSYQEK
+680 
-686 LPKTG
+686 
-691 HNYQVS
+691 
-697 KKVDA
+697 
-702 TCTADGYDV
+702 
-711 YTCSNCKDTY
+711 
-721 TKTTQQ
+721 
-727 KLGHDFSKKIDHKD
+727 
-741 STCTVKGFDL
+741 
-751 YQCSRCNETKKTE
+751 ETKKTE
-764 LALVDHNYQLTKTV
+764 LALVDHNYQL
-778 KATCTTDGY
+778 
-787 KEYTC
+787 
-792 SMCNKSYQ
+792 S
-800 EKLPKTG
+800 
-807 HNYQVSKKVDATC
+807 
-820 TADGYDV
+820 
-827 YTCSNCKDTYTKT
+827 
-840 TQQKLG
+840 
-846 HDFSKKIDHKD
+846 
-857 STCTVKGFDLYQCS
+857 
-871 RCNETKKT
+871 
-879 ELALVDHNYQL
+879 
-890 TKTVK
+890 KTVK

-934 VDSTCS
+934 VGSTCS

-953 DIKTVKLDLNPENHS
+953 DIKTVELDLNPENHS

-1022 LEIINEKRGRFEI
+1022 LEIINEKRAYYAGGI
-1035 PLLSLP
+1035 PLLSLA
-1041 GDATP
+1041 GDTTS

-1074 DLYAYAHT
+1074 DLYPYAHT
-1082 DAENLAKGQQSAEQ
+1082 DAENLAKGQSSAEQ
-1096 VCNDWFSS
+1096 VCDDWFSS
-1104 DTHNRNIVNRSYRTI
+1104 PTHNRNIVNNSYRTI
-1119 GISVFCQKLAEDDY
+1119 GISVFCQKLGEDDY

>member
-455 DANGIYIPGKTQTTG
+455 DANGIYIPRKTQTTG

-702 TCTADGYDV
+702 TCTTDGYDV

-778 KATCTTDGY
+778 KATCTT
-787 KEYTC
+787 
-792 SMCNKSYQ
+792 
-800 EKLPKTG
+800 
-807 HNYQVSKKVDATC
+807 
-820 TADGYDV
+820 
-827 YTCSNCKDTYTKT
+827 
-840 TQQKLG
+840 
-846 HDFSKKIDHKD
+846 
-857 STCTVKGFDLYQCS
+857 
-871 RCNETKKT
+871 
-879 ELALVDHNYQL
+879 
-890 TKTVK
+890 
-895 ATCTADGYKEYTCSM
+895 DGYKEYTCSM

>member
-11 VLTCVAMCVQSPLAV
+11 ILTCVAMCVQSPLAV

-374 YLNSAGVMQTG
+374 YLNSSGAMQTG

-392 WYYLNSNGAMQTGWQ
+392 WYYL
-407 KIGRDWYYLN
+407 
-417 ASGDMRTGWLQSGNV
+417 
-432 WYYLKSNG
+432 KSSG
-440 AMATNEW
+440 AMASNEW

-484 DGSYPT
+484 DGSYPRN
-490 DKWEEINSKWYH
+490 KWEEINSKWYH

-543 KTINATCTTDGYQE
+543 KTVNATCTTDGYQE

-565 THQVML
+565 THQVIL

-597 CSNCKDTYTKTT
+597 CTNYKDTYTKTT

-626 TCTVKGF
+626 TCTVKGY
-633 DLYQCSRCDET
+633 DLYKCSRCD
-644 KKTELALVE
+644 
-653 HNYQLSETVKAT
+653 
-665 CTENGYKEYTCSMCN
+665 
-680 KSYQEK
+680 
-686 LPKTG
+686 
-691 HNYQVS
+691 
-697 KKVDA
+697 
-702 TCTADGYDV
+702 
-711 YTCSNCKDTY
+711 
-721 TKTTQQ
+721 
-727 KLGHDFSKKIDHKD
+727 
-741 STCTVKGFDL
+741 
-751 YQCSRCNETKKTE
+751 
-764 LALVDHNYQLTKTV
+764 
-778 KATCTTDGY
+778 
-787 KEYTC
+787 
-792 SMCNKSYQ
+792 
-800 EKLPKTG
+800 
-807 HNYQVSKKVDATC
+807 
-820 TADGYDV
+820 
-827 YTCSNCKDTYTKT
+827 
-840 TQQKLG
+840 
-846 HDFSKKIDHKD
+846 
-857 STCTVKGFDLYQCS
+857 
-871 RCNETKKT
+871 ETKKT

-895 ATCTADGYKEYTCSM
+895 ATCTADGYKEYSCSM

-934 VDSTCS
+934 IDSTCS

-953 DIKTVKLDLNPENHS
+953 DIKTVDLDLNPENHS

-1011 GHFDLEMRDKI
+1011 GHFDLEMREKI

-1041 GDATP
+1041 GDDTP
-1046 LQDAANTRAIEIT
+1046 LQYAANTRAIEIT

-1096 VCNDWFSS
+1096 VCNDWFASY
-1104 DTHNRNIVNRSYRTI
+1104 THNRNIVNDSYSTV

>member
-179 QDGIMQTEYWY
+179 RDGIMQTEYWY

-254 METGWLLYENT
+254 METGCLLYENT

-286 YVDANGVYIPGKVKV
+286 YVDAKGVYIPGKVKV

-374 YLNSAGVMQTG
+374 YLNSSGAMQTG

-392 WYYLNSNGAMQTGWQ
+392 WYYL
-407 KIGRDWYYLN
+407 
-417 ASGDMRTGWLQSGNV
+417 
-432 WYYLKSNG
+432 KSSG
-440 AMATNEW
+440 AMASNEW

-565 THQVML
+565 THQVIL

-597 CSNCKDTYTKTT
+597 CTNCKDTYTKTT

-626 TCTVKGF
+626 TCTVKGY
-633 DLYQCSRCDET
+633 DLYKCSRCD
-644 KKTELALVE
+644 
-653 HNYQLSETVKAT
+653 
-665 CTENGYKEYTCSMCN
+665 
-680 KSYQEK
+680 
-686 LPKTG
+686 
-691 HNYQVS
+691 
-697 KKVDA
+697 
-702 TCTADGYDV
+702 
-711 YTCSNCKDTY
+711 
-721 TKTTQQ
+721 
-727 KLGHDFSKKIDHKD
+727 
-741 STCTVKGFDL
+741 
-751 YQCSRCNETKKTE
+751 ETKKTE
-764 LALVDHNYQLTKTV
+764 LALVDHNYQL
-778 KATCTTDGY
+778 
-787 KEYTC
+787 
-792 SMCNKSYQ
+792 S
-800 EKLPKTG
+800 
-807 HNYQVSKKVDATC
+807 
-820 TADGYDV
+820 
-827 YTCSNCKDTYTKT
+827 
-840 TQQKLG
+840 
-846 HDFSKKIDHKD
+846 
-857 STCTVKGFDLYQCS
+857 
-871 RCNETKKT
+871 
-879 ELALVDHNYQL
+879 
-890 TKTVK
+890 KTVK

-953 DIKTVKLDLNPENHS
+953 DIKTVELDLNPENHS

-1022 LEIINEKRGRFEI
+1022 LEIINEKR
-1035 PLLSLP
+1035 
-1041 GDATP
+1041 A
-1046 LQDAANTRAIEIT
+1046 
-1059 YSYSHTRPNGNRAIT
+1059 Y
-1074 DLYAYAHT
+1074 YAGGK
-1082 DAENLAKGQQSAEQ
+1082 EPVK
-1096 VCNDWFSS
+1096 
-1104 DTHNRNIVNRSYRTI
+1104 
-1119 GISVFCQKLAEDDY
+1119 K
-1133 VNNFSQLFST
+1133 T
-1143 LEHY
+1143 L

>member
-11 VLTCVAMCVQSPLAV
+11 ILTCVAMCVQSPLAV

-99 KDHYKLSEE
+99 KDHYTLSEE

-374 YLNSAGVMQTG
+374 YLNSSGAMQTG

-392 WYYLNSNGAMQTGWQ
+392 WYYL
-407 KIGRDWYYLN
+407 
-417 ASGDMRTGWLQSGNV
+417 
-432 WYYLKSNG
+432 KSSG
-440 AMATNEW
+440 AMASNEW

-484 DGSYPT
+484 DGSYPRN
-490 DKWEEINSKWYH
+490 KWEEINSKWYH

-543 KTINATCTTDGYQE
+543 KTVNATCTTDGYQE

-565 THQVML
+565 THQVIL

-597 CSNCKDTYTKTT
+597 CTNCKDTYTKTT

-626 TCTVKGF
+626 TCTVKGY
-633 DLYQCSRCDET
+633 DLYKCSRCD
-644 KKTELALVE
+644 
-653 HNYQLSETVKAT
+653 
-665 CTENGYKEYTCSMCN
+665 
-680 KSYQEK
+680 
-686 LPKTG
+686 
-691 HNYQVS
+691 
-697 KKVDA
+697 
-702 TCTADGYDV
+702 
-711 YTCSNCKDTY
+711 
-721 TKTTQQ
+721 
-727 KLGHDFSKKIDHKD
+727 
-741 STCTVKGFDL
+741 
-751 YQCSRCNETKKTE
+751 
-764 LALVDHNYQLTKTV
+764 
-778 KATCTTDGY
+778 
-787 KEYTC
+787 
-792 SMCNKSYQ
+792 
-800 EKLPKTG
+800 
-807 HNYQVSKKVDATC
+807 
-820 TADGYDV
+820 
-827 YTCSNCKDTYTKT
+827 
-840 TQQKLG
+840 
-846 HDFSKKIDHKD
+846 
-857 STCTVKGFDLYQCS
+857 
-871 RCNETKKT
+871 ETKKT

-895 ATCTADGYKEYTCSM
+895 ATCTADGYKEYSCSM

-934 VDSTCS
+934 IDSTCS

-953 DIKTVKLDLNPENHS
+953 DIKTVDLDLNPENHS

-1011 GHFDLEMRDKI
+1011 GHFDLEMREKI

-1041 GDATP
+1041 GDDTP
-1046 LQDAANTRAIEIT
+1046 LQYAANTRAIEIT

-1096 VCNDWFSS
+1096 VCNDWFASY
-1104 DTHNRNIVNRSYRTI
+1104 THNRNIVNDSYSTV

>member
-1 MKKYLKNGLS
+1 
-11 VLTCVAMCVQSPLAV
+11 
-26 LAEDATEVQN
+26 
-36 EMQSETPV
+36 
-44 VQPTDLQT
+44 
-52 LDQQIA
+52 
-58 TYANESNQSEI
+58 
-69 FCTVM
+69 
-74 GDPNLNKEHIES
+74 
-86 HTKTFVKVKGDDN
+86 
-99 KDHYKLSEE
+99 
-108 SQQYVDGIYEIRFN
+108 
-122 DGCIWKLH
+122 
-130 FDKNGYLNTGWQN
+130 
-143 DNGSWYYFDPNYF
+143 
-156 LAIRD
+156 
-161 TPYQI
+161 
-166 TDESNNTWVYYFD
+166 
-179 QDGIMQTEYWY
+179 
-190 PREVGIWS
+190 
-198 YFDKDG
+198 
-204 HMVYG
+204 
-209 WNQIAYDQK
+209 
-218 DYQTHYFD
+218 
-226 SEGIELVGWQKIDGK
+226 
-241 WYYFD
+241 
-246 KNVETYGI
+246 
-254 METGWLLYENT
+254 
-265 WYYLK
+265 
-270 ATGEM
+270 
-275 ASDEWV
+275 
-281 DGGKY
+281 
-286 YVDANGVYIPGKVKV
+286 
-301 TGSWLK
+301 
-307 DNTGWWYRNTDGT
+307 
-320 YPRNQWQYIDGNWY
+320 
-334 HFDQNG
+334 
-340 YMQTGWL
+340 
-347 QLGNTW
+347 
-353 YYLKPSG
+353 
-360 AMAIGWEKV
+360 
-369 GGDWY
+369 
-374 YLNSAGVMQTG
+374 MQTG

-633 DLYQCSRCDET
+633 DLYQCSRC
-644 KKTELALVE
+644 
-653 HNYQLSETVKAT
+653 
-665 CTENGYKEYTCSMCN
+665 
-680 KSYQEK
+680 
-686 LPKTG
+686 
-691 HNYQVS
+691 
-697 KKVDA
+697 
-702 TCTADGYDV
+702 
-711 YTCSNCKDTY
+711 
-721 TKTTQQ
+721 
-727 KLGHDFSKKIDHKD
+727 
-741 STCTVKGFDL
+741 
-751 YQCSRCNETKKTE
+751 
-764 LALVDHNYQLTKTV
+764 
-778 KATCTTDGY
+778 
-787 KEYTC
+787 
-792 SMCNKSYQ
+792 
-800 EKLPKTG
+800 
-807 HNYQVSKKVDATC
+807 
-820 TADGYDV
+820 
-827 YTCSNCKDTYTKT
+827 
-840 TQQKLG
+840 
-846 HDFSKKIDHKD
+846 
-857 STCTVKGFDLYQCS
+857 
-871 RCNETKKT
+871 NETKKT

-895 ATCTADGYKEYTCSM
+895 ATCTADGYKEYSCSM

-934 VDSTCS
+934 IDSTCS

-953 DIKTVKLDLNPENHS
+953 DIKTVELDLNPENHS

-1096 VCNDWFSS
+1096 VCNDWFASY
-1104 DTHNRNIVNRSYRTI
+1104 THNRNIVNDSYSTI

>member
-621 DHKDS
+621 
-626 TCTVKGF
+626 
-633 DLYQCSRCDET
+633 
-644 KKTELALVE
+644 
-653 HNYQLSETVKAT
+653 N
-665 CTENGYKEYTCSMCN
+665 
-680 KSYQEK
+680 
-686 LPKTG
+686 
-691 HNYQVS
+691 
-697 KKVDA
+697 
-702 TCTADGYDV
+702 
-711 YTCSNCKDTY
+711 
-721 TKTTQQ
+721 
-727 KLGHDFSKKIDHKD
+727 
-741 STCTVKGFDL
+741 
-751 YQCSRCNETKKTE
+751 
-764 LALVDHNYQLTKTV
+764 
-778 KATCTTDGY
+778 
-787 KEYTC
+787 
-792 SMCNKSYQ
+792 
-800 EKLPKTG
+800 
-807 HNYQVSKKVDATC
+807 
-820 TADGYDV
+820 
-827 YTCSNCKDTYTKT
+827 
-840 TQQKLG
+840 
-846 HDFSKKIDHKD
+846 HKD

>member
-633 DLYQCSRCDET
+633 DLYQCSRC
-644 KKTELALVE
+644 
-653 HNYQLSETVKAT
+653 
-665 CTENGYKEYTCSMCN
+665 N
-680 KSYQEK
+680 K
-686 LPKTG
+686 
-691 HNYQVS
+691 
-697 KKVDA
+697 
-702 TCTADGYDV
+702 
-711 YTCSNCKDTY
+711 
-721 TKTTQQ
+721 
-727 KLGHDFSKKIDHKD
+727 
-741 STCTVKGFDL
+741 
-751 YQCSRCNETKKTE
+751 
-764 LALVDHNYQLTKTV
+764 
-778 KATCTTDGY
+778 
-787 KEYTC
+787 
-792 SMCNKSYQ
+792 
-800 EKLPKTG
+800 
-807 HNYQVSKKVDATC
+807 
-820 TADGYDV
+820 
-827 YTCSNCKDTYTKT
+827 
-840 TQQKLG
+840 
-846 HDFSKKIDHKD
+846 
-857 STCTVKGFDLYQCS
+857 
-871 RCNETKKT
+871 TKKT

>member
-179 QDGIMQTEYWY
+179 RDGIMQTEYWY

-374 YLNSAGVMQTG
+374 YLNSSGAMQTG

-392 WYYLNSNGAMQTGWQ
+392 WYYL
-407 KIGRDWYYLN
+407 
-417 ASGDMRTGWLQSGNV
+417 
-432 WYYLKSNG
+432 KSSG
-440 AMATNEW
+440 AMASNEW

-565 THQVML
+565 THQVIL

-597 CSNCKDTYTKTT
+597 CTNCKDTYTKTT

-626 TCTVKGF
+626 TCTVKGY
-633 DLYQCSRCDET
+633 DLYKCSRCD
-644 KKTELALVE
+644 
-653 HNYQLSETVKAT
+653 
-665 CTENGYKEYTCSMCN
+665 
-680 KSYQEK
+680 
-686 LPKTG
+686 
-691 HNYQVS
+691 
-697 KKVDA
+697 
-702 TCTADGYDV
+702 
-711 YTCSNCKDTY
+711 
-721 TKTTQQ
+721 
-727 KLGHDFSKKIDHKD
+727 
-741 STCTVKGFDL
+741 
-751 YQCSRCNETKKTE
+751 ETKKTE
-764 LALVDHNYQLTKTV
+764 LALVDHNYQL
-778 KATCTTDGY
+778 
-787 KEYTC
+787 
-792 SMCNKSYQ
+792 S
-800 EKLPKTG
+800 
-807 HNYQVSKKVDATC
+807 
-820 TADGYDV
+820 
-827 YTCSNCKDTYTKT
+827 
-840 TQQKLG
+840 
-846 HDFSKKIDHKD
+846 
-857 STCTVKGFDLYQCS
+857 
-871 RCNETKKT
+871 
-879 ELALVDHNYQL
+879 
-890 TKTVK
+890 KTVK

-953 DIKTVKLDLNPENHS
+953 DIKTVELDLNPENHS

-1022 LEIINEKRGRFEI
+1022 LEIINEKRAYYAGGI
-1035 PLLSLP
+1035 PLLSLA
-1041 GDATP
+1041 GDTTS

-1074 DLYAYAHT
+1074 DLYPYAHT
-1082 DAENLAKGQQSAEQ
+1082 DAENLAKGQSSAEQ
-1096 VCNDWFSS
+1096 VCDDWFSS
-1104 DTHNRNIVNRSYRTI
+1104 PTHNRNIVNNSYRTI
-1119 GISVFCQKLAEDDY
+1119 GISVFCQKLGEDDY
-1133 VNNFSQLFST
+1133 VNNFSQLFTT

>member
-179 QDGIMQTEYWY
+179 RDGIMQTEYWY

-374 YLNSAGVMQTG
+374 YLNSSGAMQTG

-392 WYYLNSNGAMQTGWQ
+392 WYYL
-407 KIGRDWYYLN
+407 
-417 ASGDMRTGWLQSGNV
+417 
-432 WYYLKSNG
+432 KSSG
-440 AMATNEW
+440 AMASNEW

-543 KTINATCTTDGYQE
+543 KTVNATCTTDGYQE

-565 THQVML
+565 THQV
-571 PKTGHNYQVSKKV
+571 
-584 DATCTAD
+584 
-591 GYDVYT
+591 
-597 CSNCKDTYTKTT
+597 
-609 QQKLGHDFSKKI
+609 I
-621 DHKDS
+621 
-626 TCTVKGF
+626 
-633 DLYQCSRCDET
+633 
-644 KKTELALVE
+644 
-653 HNYQLSETVKAT
+653 
-665 CTENGYKEYTCSMCN
+665 
-680 KSYQEK
+680 

-764 LALVDHNYQLTKTV
+764 LALVDHNYQLS
-778 KATCTTDGY
+778 
-787 KEYTC
+787 E
-792 SMCNKSYQ
+792 
-800 EKLPKTG
+800 
-807 HNYQVSKKVDATC
+807 
-820 TADGYDV
+820 
-827 YTCSNCKDTYTKT
+827 
-840 TQQKLG
+840 
-846 HDFSKKIDHKD
+846 
-857 STCTVKGFDLYQCS
+857 
-871 RCNETKKT
+871 
-879 ELALVDHNYQL
+879 
-890 TKTVK
+890 TVK

-953 DIKTVKLDLNPENHS
+953 DIKTVDLDLNPENHS

-1011 GHFDLEMRDKI
+1011 GHFDLEMREKI

-1041 GDATP
+1041 GDDTP
-1046 LQDAANTRAIEIT
+1046 LQYAANTRAIEIT

-1096 VCNDWFSS
+1096 VCNDWFASY
-1104 DTHNRNIVNRSYRTI
+1104 THNRNIVNDSYSTV

>member
-11 VLTCVAMCVQSPLAV
+11 ILTCVAMCVQSPLAV

-36 EMQSETPV
+36 EMQSENPV

-52 LDQQIA
+52 LDPQIVA
-58 TYANESNQSEI
+58 YAQEPAQ
-69 FCTVM
+69 
-74 GDPNLNKEHIES
+74 
-86 HTKTFVKVKGDDN
+86 
-99 KDHYKLSEE
+99 
-108 SQQYVDGIYEIRFN
+108 
-122 DGCIWKLH
+122 WKQ
-130 FDKNGYLNTGWQN
+130 NT
-143 DNGSWYYFDPNYF
+143 
-156 LAIRD
+156 
-161 TPYQI
+161 
-166 TDESNNTWVYYFD
+166 
-179 QDGIMQTEYWY
+179 
-190 PREVGIWS
+190 
-198 YFDKDG
+198 
-204 HMVYG
+204 
-209 WNQIAYDQK
+209 
-218 DYQTHYFD
+218 
-226 SEGIELVGWQKIDGK
+226 
-241 WYYFD
+241 
-246 KNVETYGI
+246 
-254 METGWLLYENT
+254 
-265 WYYLK
+265 
-270 ATGEM
+270 
-275 ASDEWV
+275 
-281 DGGKY
+281 
-286 YVDANGVYIPGKVKV
+286 
-301 TGSWLK
+301 
-307 DNTGWWYRNTDGT
+307 TGWWYQNADGS
-320 YPRNQWQYIDGNWY
+320 YPRNQWQYINGSWY
-334 HFDQNG
+334 HFDGNG
-340 YMQTGWL
+340 YMQTGW
-347 QLGNTW
+347 Q
-353 YYLKPSG
+353 K
-360 AMAIGWEKV
+360 IGR
-369 GGDWY
+369 DWY
-374 YLNSAGVMQTG
+374 YLNAGGDMRTGWLQSGNVWYYLKSSGAMATNEWVDGGVYYVDANGIYIPGKTQAQWIKNSTGWWYQNADGSYPRNQWQMINGSWYHFDWNGYMQTG

-417 ASGDMRTGWLQSGNV
+417 AGGDMRTGWLQSGNV
-432 WYYLKSNG
+432 WYYLKSSG

-470 SWQKDNTGWWYRNA
+470 SWQKDNTGWLYRNA

-543 KTINATCTTDGYQE
+543 KTVNATCTTDGYQE

-565 THQVML
+565 THRVML

-597 CSNCKDTYTKTT
+597 CSNCKDSYTKTT
-609 QQKLGHDFSKKI
+609 QKKLGHDF
-621 DHKDS
+621 
-626 TCTVKGF
+626 C
-633 DLYQCSRCDET
+633 
-644 KKTELALVE
+644 
-653 HNYQLSETVKAT
+653 
-665 CTENGYKEYTCSMCN
+665 
-680 KSYQEK
+680 
-686 LPKTG
+686 
-691 HNYQVS
+691 
-697 KKVDA
+697 
-702 TCTADGYDV
+702 
-711 YTCSNCKDTY
+711 
-721 TKTTQQ
+721 
-727 KLGHDFSKKIDHKD
+727 KKIDHKD

-764 LALVDHNYQLTKTV
+764 LV
-778 KATCTTDGY
+778 
-787 KEYTC
+787 
-792 SMCNKSYQ
+792 
-800 EKLPKTG
+800 
-807 HNYQVSKKVDATC
+807 
-820 TADGYDV
+820 
-827 YTCSNCKDTYTKT
+827 
-840 TQQKLG
+840 
-846 HDFSKKIDHKD
+846 
-857 STCTVKGFDLYQCS
+857 
-871 RCNETKKT
+871 
-879 ELALVDHNYQL
+879 LVDHNYQL

-953 DIKTVKLDLNPENHS
+953 DIKTVELDLNPENHS

-1011 GHFDLEMRDKI
+1011 GHFDLEMREKI

-1041 GDATP
+1041 GDDTP

-1059 YSYSHTRPNGNRAIT
+1059 YSYSHTRPNGKRAIT
-1074 DLYAYAHT
+1074 DLYAYAQT

-1096 VCNDWFSS
+1096 VCNDWFASS
-1104 DTHNRNIVNRSYRTI
+1104 SHNENIVKRSHRTV

-1143 LEHY
+1143 AK

>member
-166 TDESNNTWVYYFD
+166 TDERNNTWVYYFD
-179 QDGIMQTEYWY
+179 RDGIMQTEYWY

-320 YPRNQWQYIDGNWY
+320 YPRNQWQYIDRNWY

-374 YLNSAGVMQTG
+374 YLNSSGAMQTG

-392 WYYLNSNGAMQTGWQ
+392 WYYL
-407 KIGRDWYYLN
+407 
-417 ASGDMRTGWLQSGNV
+417 
-432 WYYLKSNG
+432 KSSG
-440 AMATNEW
+440 AMASNEW

-484 DGSYPT
+484 DGSYLT

-543 KTINATCTTDGYQE
+543 KTVNATCTTDGYQE

-565 THQVML
+565 THQVIL

-609 QQKLGHDFSKKI
+609 QQKLGHDF
-621 DHKDS
+621 
-626 TCTVKGF
+626 
-633 DLYQCSRCDET
+633 
-644 KKTELALVE
+644 
-653 HNYQLSETVKAT
+653 N
-665 CTENGYKEYTCSMCN
+665 
-680 KSYQEK
+680 
-686 LPKTG
+686 
-691 HNYQVS
+691 
-697 KKVDA
+697 
-702 TCTADGYDV
+702 
-711 YTCSNCKDTY
+711 
-721 TKTTQQ
+721 
-727 KLGHDFSKKIDHKD
+727 KKIDHKD

-764 LALVDHNYQLTKTV
+764 LALVN
-778 KATCTTDGY
+778 
-787 KEYTC
+787 
-792 SMCNKSYQ
+792 
-800 EKLPKTG
+800 
-807 HNYQVSKKVDATC
+807 
-820 TADGYDV
+820 
-827 YTCSNCKDTYTKT
+827 
-840 TQQKLG
+840 
-846 HDFSKKIDHKD
+846 
-857 STCTVKGFDLYQCS
+857 
-871 RCNETKKT
+871 
-879 ELALVDHNYQL
+879 HNYQL

-895 ATCTADGYKEYTCSM
+895 ATCTADGYKEYSCSM

-934 VDSTCS
+934 IDSTCS

-953 DIKTVKLDLNPENHS
+953 DIKTVELDLNPENHS

-991 EFNDQEYTIDLG
+991 EFNDREYTIDLG

-1022 LEIINEKRGRFEI
+1022 LEIINEKRAYYAGGI

-1041 GDATP
+1041 GDDTP

-1096 VCNDWFSS
+1096 VCNDWFTSP
-1104 DTHNRNIVNRSYRTI
+1104 THDDNIVNDSYSTI

>member
-179 QDGIMQTEYWY
+179 RDGIMQTEYWY

-307 DNTGWWYRNTDGT
+307 DNTGWWSRNTDGT

-374 YLNSAGVMQTG
+374 YLNSSGAMQTG

-392 WYYLNSNGAMQTGWQ
+392 WYYL
-407 KIGRDWYYLN
+407 
-417 ASGDMRTGWLQSGNV
+417 
-432 WYYLKSNG
+432 KSSG
-440 AMATNEW
+440 AMASNEW

-484 DGSYPT
+484 DGSYPRN
-490 DKWEEINSKWYH
+490 KWEEINSKWYH

-513 ITTGD
+513 ITTED

-543 KTINATCTTDGYQE
+543 KTVNATCTTDGYKK

-565 THQVML
+565 THQVIL

-609 QQKLGHDFSKKI
+609 QQKLGHDFNKKI

-644 KKTELALVE
+644 KKTELALVD
-653 HNYQLSETVKAT
+653 HNYQLSKTVKAT
-665 CTENGYKEYTCSMCN
+665 CTADGYKEYSCSMCN

-711 YTCSNCKDTY
+711 YTCSNCKDSY
-721 TKTTQQ
+721 TKTTQK

-751 YQCSRCNETKKTE
+751 YQCSRCDETKKTE

-778 KATCTTDGY
+778 KATCTSDGY

-792 SMCNKSYQ
+792 SMCSKSYQ
-800 EKLPKTG
+800 EKLSKTG

-827 YTCSNCKDTYTKT
+827 YTCSNCKDSYTKT
-840 TQQKLG
+840 TQKKLG

-871 RCNETKKT
+871 RCDETKKT

-953 DIKTVKLDLNPENHS
+953 DIKTVDLDLNPENHS

-991 EFNDQEYTIDLG
+991 EFNDREYTIDLG

-1011 GHFDLEMRDKI
+1011 GHFDLEMREKI
-1022 LEIINEKRGRFEI
+1022 LEIINEKRAYYAGGI
-1035 PLLSLP
+1035 PLLSLA
-1041 GDATP
+1041 GDDTP
-1046 LQDAANTRAIEIT
+1046 LQDAANIRAIEIT
-1059 YSYSHTRPNGNRAIT
+1059 YSYSHTRPNGKRAIT
-1074 DLYAYAHT
+1074 DLYPYAET
-1082 DAENLAKGQQSAEQ
+1082 SAENLAKGQISAEQ

-1104 DTHNRNIVNRSYRTI
+1104 PSHNDNIINDSYHTI

-1133 VNNFSQLFST
+1133 VNNFSQLFC
-1143 LEHY
+1143 HW

>member
-52 LDQQIA
+52 LDQQIVA
-58 TYANESNQSEI
+58 YAQEPAQ
-69 FCTVM
+69 
-74 GDPNLNKEHIES
+74 
-86 HTKTFVKVKGDDN
+86 
-99 KDHYKLSEE
+99 
-108 SQQYVDGIYEIRFN
+108 
-122 DGCIWKLH
+122 WKQ
-130 FDKNGYLNTGWQN
+130 NT
-143 DNGSWYYFDPNYF
+143 
-156 LAIRD
+156 
-161 TPYQI
+161 
-166 TDESNNTWVYYFD
+166 
-179 QDGIMQTEYWY
+179 
-190 PREVGIWS
+190 
-198 YFDKDG
+198 
-204 HMVYG
+204 
-209 WNQIAYDQK
+209 
-218 DYQTHYFD
+218 
-226 SEGIELVGWQKIDGK
+226 
-241 WYYFD
+241 
-246 KNVETYGI
+246 
-254 METGWLLYENT
+254 
-265 WYYLK
+265 
-270 ATGEM
+270 
-275 ASDEWV
+275 
-281 DGGKY
+281 
-286 YVDANGVYIPGKVKV
+286 
-301 TGSWLK
+301 
-307 DNTGWWYRNTDGT
+307 TGWWYQNADGS
-320 YPRNQWQYIDGNWY
+320 YPRNQWQYINGSWY
-334 HFDQNG
+334 HFDGNG
-340 YMQTGWL
+340 Y
-347 QLGNTW
+347 
-353 YYLKPSG
+353 
-360 AMAIGWEKV
+360 
-369 GGDWY
+369 
-374 YLNSAGVMQTG
+374 
-385 WLQLGNT
+385 
-392 WYYLNSNGAMQTGWQ
+392 MQTGWQ

-417 ASGDMRTGWLQSGNV
+417 AGGDMKTGWLQSGNV
-432 WYYLKSNG
+432 WYYLKSSG

-455 DANGIYIPGKTQTTG
+455 DANGIYILGKTQTTG
-470 SWQKDNTGWWYRNA
+470 SWQKDNTGWWYQNA

-502 FNTSGYMETGW
+502 FNANGYMETGW
-513 ITTGD
+513 VTIGD

-543 KTINATCTTDGYQE
+543 KTVNATCTTDGYQE

-565 THQVML
+565 THRVML

-609 QQKLGHDFSKKI
+609 QKKLGHDFSKK
-621 DHKDS
+621 
-626 TCTVKGF
+626 T
-633 DLYQCSRCDET
+633 
-644 KKTELALVE
+644 
-653 HNYQLSETVKAT
+653 
-665 CTENGYKEYTCSMCN
+665 
-680 KSYQEK
+680 
-686 LPKTG
+686 
-691 HNYQVS
+691 
-697 KKVDA
+697 
-702 TCTADGYDV
+702 
-711 YTCSNCKDTY
+711 
-721 TKTTQQ
+721 
-727 KLGHDFSKKIDHKD
+727 
-741 STCTVKGFDL
+741 
-751 YQCSRCNETKKTE
+751 
-764 LALVDHNYQLTKTV
+764 
-778 KATCTTDGY
+778 
-787 KEYTC
+787 
-792 SMCNKSYQ
+792 
-800 EKLPKTG
+800 
-807 HNYQVSKKVDATC
+807 
-820 TADGYDV
+820 
-827 YTCSNCKDTYTKT
+827 
-840 TQQKLG
+840 
-846 HDFSKKIDHKD
+846 DHKD

-953 DIKTVKLDLNPENHS
+953 DIKTVELDLNPENHS

-1074 DLYAYAHT
+1074 DLYPYAHT

-1096 VCNDWFSS
+1096 VCNDWFTSP
-1104 DTHNRNIVNRSYRTI
+1104 THNENIVNDSYRTV

-1133 VNNFSQLFST
+1133 VKRPFQVLCKR
-1143 LEHY
+1143 